1 MLLII
6 PVGLCSTHCKIFMS
20 CSEHPV
26 ATLLC
31 HSLYKTIEVLHMS
44 SRLLTTIVKDLL
56 YVVPDESYYFMWCI
70 VLLPYFA
77 QLAKVFSQGKYY
89 VGGPRKVQICRNCLL
104 TNTLIMR
111 FCLFIAVNNC
121 CLSRT
126 IDTCA
131 PICLF
136 TVTVWTRQCPSLAS
150 SLSKQYPT
158 IYGNDHIG
166 RNSNLEF
173 PIGRI

>member
-1 MLLII
+1 MTKKGEQALLI
-6 PVGLCSTHCKIFMS
+6 LERKILKKSM
-20 CSEHPV
+20 
-26 ATLLC
+26 
-31 HSLYKTIEVLHMS
+31 
-44 SRLLTTIVKDLL
+44 
-56 YVVPDESYYFMWCI
+56 
-70 VLLPYFA
+70 VLLPYFT
-77 QLAKVFSQGKYY
+77 QLAKVFSQGNYY
-89 VGGPRKVQICRNCLL
+89 EGGPRKVQICRNCLL

-111 FCLFIAVNNC
+111 FCLFIVFNNC

-126 IDTCA
+126 VNGTCA

-136 TVTVWTRQCPSLAS
+136 TVTVSTRGCPSLAS

-158 IYGNDHIG
+158 IYRNDPIG